1 MLARS
6 IRFRRYLPIRLT
18 QYISA
23 LPFSH
28 FIHRFCSDYAGEQ
41 CSPLRVEIGSDQD
54 RGSSLHGKLFRFSAK
69 IMSAP
74 LPSPSRGRCR
84 RSRRMRWNQIRALC
98 AHLTYSLLLFHYSL
112 SGAACRGEGVGAS
125 RRMRWNQIR
134 AAAPHTYSYQL
145 SAIEKTAVCAAVFH
159 ISSTDK
165 TLGRAVMAGTS
176 SVPLILG
183 VACTDKSA

>member
-41 CSPLRVEIGSDQD
+41 CSPLRVNVCADQS
-54 RGSSLHGKLFRFSAK
+54 RGVSRDLELFRYGAKFS
-69 IMSAP
+69 P
-74 LPSPSRGRCR
+74 HPCL
-84 RSRRMRWNQIRALC
+84 
-98 AHLTYSLLLFHYSL
+98 HL
-112 SGAACRGEGVGAS
+112 RGEGVGAS

-134 AAAPHTYSYQL
+134 AAQPHTYSYQL

-183 VACTDKSA
+183 VVCTDKSA